1 MGAERRDVVR
11 QLILM
16 RHAKSSWD
24 DPKLSDHARPLNLRG
39 KRAARAMRGAMLAAG
54 LVPDV
59 VLVSSA
65 RRALQTMESLLP
77 WQGRPLVAPMDT
89 LYLASAAQILDVL
102 RDADE
107 AKRCVLVIAHNPGL
121 YDLALR
127 LIGPDFPESE
137 AMRRLGENYPSGA
150 LAAFEVIRPWEEL
163 DDGAGVLSH
172 FVCPRDLPEMAL

>member
-1 MGAERRDVVR
+1 MR

-39 KRAARAMRGAMLAAG
+39 KRAARAMRGALVSAG
-54 LVPDV
+54 VAPDV

-89 LYLASAAQILDVL
+89 LYLAPAAQILDVL

-107 AKRCVLVIAHNPGL
+107 AKHTLLVIAHNPGL

-127 LIGPDFPESE
+127 LVGPDAPDSE
-137 AMRRLGENYPSGA
+137 PVRRLSESYPSGA
-150 LAAFEVIRPWEEL
+150 AAIFEVIRPWEDL
-163 DDGAGVLSH
+163 GDGAGVLTH
-172 FVCPRDLPEMAL
+172 FFCPRDLPEMAL